1 MANIAIFASGS
12 GTNAENLIKSYK
24 NSEINVVRLY
34 CNNKNAGVIERAK
47 QLQVPVTVFTKQE
60 LNETSLVSDLL
71 KAEGVEYVI
80 LSGFLLLMPESII
93 KEYHNKMINIHP
105 ALLPNY
111 GGKGMF
117 GSHVHEAVIAHK
129 EKESGITI
137 HLVNEVYDSGK
148 TLFQARCNVLP
159 NDTSDSLAHRV
170 HELEYQYFPQV
181 VKDYIL
187 GNL

>member
-1 MANIAIFASGS
+1 MVNIAIFASGS

-24 NSEINVVRLY
+24 DTEINVVRLY
-34 CNNKNAGVIERAK
+34 CNNKNAGVIERAT
-47 QLQVPVTVFTKQE
+47 QLNVPVTVFTKQE

-71 KAEGVEYVI
+71 KAEHVEYVI
-80 LSGFLLLMPESII
+80 LSGFLLLMPETII
-93 KEYHNKMINIHP
+93 KEFHNKIINIHP

-117 GSHVHEAVIAHK
+117 GSHVHEAVIAHN

-148 TLFQARCNVLP
+148 TLFQARCKVLP
-159 NDTSDSLAHRV
+159 NDTPDSLAHRV
-170 HELEYQYFPQV
+170 HELEYQYFPKV

-187 GNL
+187 GKL

>member
-24 NSEINVVRLY
+24 NSEIKVVRLF
-34 CNNKNAGVIERAK
+34 CNNKNAGVIDRAK

-60 LNETSLVSDLL
+60 LNETSIVSDLL
-71 KAEGVEYVI
+71 KSERVDYII

-93 KEYHNKMINIHP
+93 KEFHNKIINIHP

-137 HLVNEVYDSGK
+137 HLVNEMYDSGK
-148 TLFQARCNVLP
+148 TLFQARCAVLP
-159 NDTSDSLAHRV
+159 NDTPDSLAHRV

-187 GNL
+187 GRL